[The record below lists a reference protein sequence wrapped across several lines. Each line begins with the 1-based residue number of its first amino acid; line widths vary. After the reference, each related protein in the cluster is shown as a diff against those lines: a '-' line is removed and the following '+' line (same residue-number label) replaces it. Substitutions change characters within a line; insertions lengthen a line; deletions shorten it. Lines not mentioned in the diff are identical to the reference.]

1 MKYLIT
7 GPGGFL
13 GRHIVEK
20 LLSRGDSVRGFAR
33 RSQPELERMG
43 LEMRLGNLTDSAAV
57 AAACEGVDGVFHA
70 AAIAGIGENWNRYYQ
85 TNTVGTIN
93 VIDGCK
99 KSNVE
104 RLVYTSSPSVV
115 FTDKPLENA
124 DESTPYPKSFNAHY
138 PHSKALA
145 EQQVLSANGAETSN
159 GGVLTACALR
169 PHLIWGPG
177 DHNLIPRL
185 IQRAKAGLL
194 RRVGD
199 GTNLVDT
206 TFVENAADGHVQA
219 MDALSDGLRSKPA
232 GKAYFLSQDDPFNCW
247 EWIDELLAIYH
258 LPPVKKS
265 VSFRSAYAIGA
276 MEEFVWKI
284 FGWTEDPP
292 MSRFLAIQLAVSNY
306 FDISAAKRDFGYV
319 PKIDKAEGMRR
330 MAEEAERASVD

>member
-1 MKYLIT
+1 MKVLIT

-13 GRHIVEK
+13 GQHIVTK

-33 RSQPELERMG
+33 HSQPELERQG
-43 LEMRLGNLTDSAAV
+43 LEMRLGSLTDPAAVSAA
-57 AAACEGVDGVFHA
+57 CDGVDCVFHV

-85 TNTVGTIN
+85 TNTVGTYNI
-93 VIDGCK
+93 IDGCLK
-99 KSNVE
+99 HNVP

-115 FTDKPLENA
+115 FTSQSLENA
-124 DESTPYPKSFNAHY
+124 DESVPYPRKFIAHY

-145 EQQVLSANGAETSN
+145 EQRVLESN
-159 GGVLTACALR
+159 GKQSADGVPLAACALR

-194 RRVGD
+194 KRVGN

-206 TFVENAADGHVQA
+206 TFVDNAADGHILA
-219 MDALSDGLRSKPA
+219 ADALVNGPHSAPA
-232 GKAYFLSQDDPFNCW
+232 GKPYFLSQDDPFNCW
-247 EWIDELLAIYH
+247 DWIDELLKIYK
-258 LPPVKKS
+258 LPPVQKS
-265 VSFRSAYAIGA
+265 ISFSAAYAIGTI
-276 MEEFVWKI
+276 EELIWKL
-284 FGWTEDPP
+284 FGWTQDPA

-306 FDISAAKRDFGYV
+306 FDISAAKRDFGYF

-330 MAEEAERASVD
+330 LAIEAENAK